1 MKRTNAIT
9 VTVHQD
15 DRQVISLSDE
25 IRLLLKRYKVRPS
38 KKFGQSF
45 LNSNSIARDIVK
57 LAQVSSQDCVLE
69 IGGGLG
75 MLTRWIAAEAGEVH
89 VVEVEPG
96 LVKALQDAAK
106 GYNNVNVIEGDAMK
120 VELPEV
126 NKVVANLP
134 YSISSEVTFRL
145 LKELKF
151 ETAVLMYQKEFAF
164 RMVAEPG
171 TSEYSRLTVNVQY
184 HADVELLMDVSA
196 DMFYPVPA
204 VDSTVVKITPR
215 KEGQYAEDATVF
227 HWMIRGIYPYPNK
240 NIRRALQI
248 WFRNLGHDKQLS
260 QEVLKR
266 AEKYLEGDEKLRS
279 LDRNTLIRIADVL
292 LEMIT
297 DGLIIDPRE

>member
-1 MKRTNAIT
+1 M
-9 VTVHQD
+9 
-15 DRQVISLSDE
+15 
-25 IRLLLKRYKVRPS
+25 RPS

-45 LNSNSIARDIVK
+45 LNSHSIARDIVK
-57 LAQVSSQDCVLE
+57 LAQVSSQDHVLE

-106 GYNNVNVIEGDAMK
+106 GFNNVNVIEGDALM
-120 VELPEV
+120 VELPEA

-145 LKELKF
+145 LKEHDF
-151 ETAVLMYQKEFAF
+151 DTAVLMYQKEFAS

-204 VDSTVVKITPR
+204 VDSTVVRLTPR
-215 KEGQYAEDATVF
+215 KEGAYAKDEMVF
-227 HWMIRGIYPYPNK
+227 HWMIGGIYPYPNK
-240 NIRRALQI
+240 NIRKALQI
-248 WFRNLGHDKQLS
+248 WFRNLGHDKQLAL
-260 QEVLKR
+260 EVLKR
-266 AEKYLEGDEKLRS
+266 TDNYLEGSEKLRS
-279 LDRNTLIRIADVL
+279 LDRDTLILVADIL
-292 LEMIT
+292 LEMIA
-297 DGLIIDPRE
+297 DGLVKGPRV

>member
-1 MKRTNAIT
+1 MR
-9 VTVHQD
+9 
-15 DRQVISLSDE
+15 SLSDE
-25 IRLLLKRYKVRPS
+25 IRLLLNRYKVRPS

-45 LNSNSIARDIVK
+45 LNSHSIARDIVK
-57 LAQVSSQDCVLE
+57 LAKVTSQDRVLE

-106 GYNNVNVIEGDAMK
+106 GFNNVYVIEGDALK
-120 VELPEV
+120 IELPEV

-151 ETAVLMYQKEFAF
+151 DTAVLMYQKEFAS

-171 TSEYSRLTVNVQY
+171 TTEYSRLTVNVQY

-196 DMFYPVPA
+196 EMFYPVPT
-204 VDSTVVKITPR
+204 VDSTVVKVTPR
-215 KEGQYAEDATVF
+215 KEGSYAKDATVF

-260 QEVLKR
+260 HDVLKR
-266 AEKYLEGDEKLRS
+266 AENYLEGSEKLRS
-279 LDRNTLIRIADVL
+279 LDRDTLIHIADIL
-292 LEMIT
+292 LEMIA
-297 DGLIIDPRE
+297 DGLINDPRV